1 MEHHLLT
8 EALLLLPHC
17 DKDLKLLFANQFE
30 LLEFEKGQIIISPH
44 VADQGLYFVN
54 NGLLQSYAKQAGF
67 LCTRQLYLRG
77 DFIVQS
83 GLFIEQ
89 PVDEYIGC
97 LSAVQLMHIHYRQ
110 LELFFMEYPE
120 AIKLLLGIMQLRYL
134 KEFRHSQLLNLGL
147 ATDRF
152 RLAVQLFEEHFHH
165 IPRQVLASYLGISR
179 KHFSR
184 LLAEAAHQK
193 ILD

>member
-1 MEHHLLT
+1 M
-8 EALLLLPHC
+8 EALFLLPHC
-17 DKDLKLLFANQFE
+17 DNEVKSLFAEQFE
-30 LLEFEKGQIIISPH
+30 MLEFEKGQVIINPH
-44 VADQGLYFVN
+44 VADQGLYFVKD
-54 NGLLQSYAKQAGF
+54 GLLQSYAKQLGL

-83 GLFIEQ
+83 GQFIEQ
-89 PVDEYIGC
+89 PVEEYISC
-97 LSAVQLMHIHYRQ
+97 LSKVQLMYIQYRQ
-110 LELFFMEYPE
+110 LELFFIEHPQ

-134 KEFRHSQLLNLGL
+134 KEFRHSQLLYLGL

-152 RLAVQLFEEHFHH
+152 QMAAQLFEEHFHH

-193 ILD
+193 VYDQC